1 MELAPALNP
10 VNTFSQPKNLKYIN
24 FEGFT
29 DPIQNRVLFYSSDLN
44 KNDPF

>member
-29 DPIQNRVLFYSSDLN
+29 DPIQNRVQFFRPKLE
-44 KNDPF
+44 